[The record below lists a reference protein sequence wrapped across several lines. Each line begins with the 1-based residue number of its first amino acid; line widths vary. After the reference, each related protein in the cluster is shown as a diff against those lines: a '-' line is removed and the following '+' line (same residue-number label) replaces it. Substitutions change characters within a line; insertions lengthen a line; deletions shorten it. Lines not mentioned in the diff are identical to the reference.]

1 MSNQPK
7 IVTVIGSTKFI
18 NEMSVIGWEY
28 EKIGYIAFTPRL
40 LPLSYI
46 MKREHVAE
54 SEGVKEIIDKT
65 YLKKVEMADL
75 VFVCNKNG
83 YIGESTSKELVHA
96 INHNIPIEYLEE
108 MK

>member
-1 MSNQPK
+1 MSKQPK

-28 EKIGYIAFTPRL
+28 EKLGCIVFTPRL
-40 LPLSYI
+40 LPFGYNP
-46 MKREHVAE
+46 KATHAAE
-54 SEGVKEIIDKT
+54 SEGVKEIIDRT

-83 YIGESTSKELVHA
+83 YIGESTSNELRHA
-96 INHNIPIEYLEE
+96 INHNIPIEYLE
-108 MK
+108 